1 MATVR
6 SFAMPLKAESI
17 TLTVLVAVARVTVTV
32 LARVHGGSMIAIL
45 KGRKVGRLKKLLL
58 PK

>member
-1 MATVR
+1 MVTVH
-6 SFAMPLKAESI
+6 SFGMPLKAASI
-17 TLTVLVAVARVTVTV
+17 TLTVLVGVARVRVTV

-45 KGRKVGRLKKLLL
+45 KGRKVGRLKKVLF